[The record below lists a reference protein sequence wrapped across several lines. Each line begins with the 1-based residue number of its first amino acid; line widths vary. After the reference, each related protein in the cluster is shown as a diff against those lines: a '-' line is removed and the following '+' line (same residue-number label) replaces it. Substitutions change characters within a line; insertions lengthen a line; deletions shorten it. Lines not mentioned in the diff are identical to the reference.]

1 MKINYSVLWLDD
13 KINDFIEDGWVE
25 KIKNYLSEEGFAPNV
40 LTAAKIDEFNKYL
53 GENTF
58 DLILTDYHMAGKNG
72 DQVVLDIRKNN
83 IQTEIL
89 FYTAQGG
96 SLEKIGNINRV
107 TFFVTTS
114 DHHSEVVE
122 ETISLIALTIKKFQH
137 IIAMRGMIMH
147 ETSTLDEQ
155 TASIINTYFKSG
167 KGRNEELI
175 NIICNSLD
183 KLLINKKG
191 VVDHA
196 KKNVNYNNLIK
207 DTFLFSA
214 EYKIETLKKILEEL
228 KQVDFTNDYKAE
240 VSNLRNKFAHAVLET
255 DDKGRQ
261 YFKSGEEGI
270 TFDEDLCKKLRK
282 DINKHKRN
290 IDELENN
297 LKEFIK
303 DA

>member
-53 GENTF
+53 DENTF

-72 DQVVLDIRKNN
+72 DQVVKDIRENN

-96 SLEKIGNINRV
+96 SLKEIGNINRV
-107 TFFVTTS
+107 TFFETTS

-122 ETISLIALTIKKFQH
+122 ETISLIALTIRKFQH

-147 ETSTLDEQ
+147 ETSTLDEHTKQ
-155 TASIINTYFKSG
+155 ILLLYMGSKKAENDEIINSICQKL
-167 KGRNEELI
+167 NEFLT
-175 NIICNSLD
+175 
-183 KLLINKKG
+183 KKMEI
-191 VVDHA
+191 VTSVKQDM
-196 KKNVNYNNLIK
+196 KYKNLIK
-207 DTFLFSA
+207 DNFLFSA
-214 EYKIETLKKILEEL
+214 EYKIEAIKYILEKL
-228 KQVDFTNDYKAE
+228 SLSDFTSDYKAE

-255 DDKGRQ
+255 DPNGRQ
-261 YFKSGEEGI
+261 FFKSGEEGL
-270 TFDEDLCKKLRK
+270 TFDEKLCRTIRMN
-282 DINKHKRN
+282 INKHKKN
-290 IDELENN
+290 IDNLETALEKYITN
-297 LKEFIK
+297 
-303 DA
+303 